1 MNGSQ
6 THFILDHL
14 TTAEGLGWKLYDF
27 PTYSTIIM
35 LDYTY
40 EKVYRIKIL
49 KQWSAVRN
57 KNRIKAHVNVL
68 MWWLCLLRTTWMK
81 STDCEWITDH
91 TLGTPYRNRSLSPT
105 RLSLSPCF
113 SLPLNH
119 TTRRSLIKCVYFFTL
134 VFSKDIELCVCV
146 CVCVRARVCACTVT
160 VMHDFSNSLHLHHH
174 HHHHLKITC
183 NDISVVHPVLTI
195 DYVAYEHLFYWFL
208 TVKLRIFV
216 YFQHQ
221 AAIKLH
227 LLHQKIVRGIHSYS
241 FNCKFYNSLY
251 YYDVSYRYH
260 CLDY

>member
-146 CVCVRARVCACTVT
+146 CVCARARVCVHC
-160 VMHDFSNSLHLHHH
+160 DSNAWFFQFPASSSSSSSSLKNHMQWYFCSASSINNRLCGLWTSILLISYCEIKNFCLFPTPGCH
-174 HHHHLKITC
+174 KITSPSSKDSER
-183 NDISVVHPVLTI
+183 NPQL
-195 DYVAYEHLFYWFL
+195 LF
-208 TVKLRIFV
+208 
-216 YFQHQ
+216 
-221 AAIKLH
+221 
-227 LLHQKIVRGIHSYS
+227 
-241 FNCKFYNSLY
+241 
-251 YYDVSYRYH
+251 
-260 CLDY
+260 